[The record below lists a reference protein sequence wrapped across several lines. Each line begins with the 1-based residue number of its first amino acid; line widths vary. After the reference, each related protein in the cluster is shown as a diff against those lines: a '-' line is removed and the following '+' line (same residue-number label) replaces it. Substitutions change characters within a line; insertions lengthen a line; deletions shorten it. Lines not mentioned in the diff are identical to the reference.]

1 MNAPFDKI
9 EYYTSETVRDVDD
22 KMNSIGGDESI
33 PLDVIAKNIEDIH
46 TLHKMLTNYLF
57 EFSFNL
63 HTVSELIDKIKDDDR
78 KQQVIDNLFNDTL
91 IADMMMAIRA
101 ANKASENFTA
111 VIEG

>member
-1 MNAPFDKI
+1 MNALFDKI

-22 KMNSIGGDESI
+22 RMNSIGGDESI

-46 TLHKMLTNYLF
+46 SLHKMLTNHLF
-57 EFSFNL
+57 KFSLTLN
-63 HTVSELIDKIKDDDR
+63 TVNKLIEKIKDEDR

-91 IADMMMAIRA
+91 IADIMMGIRA